1 MRMKWDKVWESALKN
16 SRATHREG
24 VIISQ
29 PIQKLR
35 LIFKLNSWSSV
46 AITMWFSCFFLSM
59 WGMRFLPPV
68 GGWDEGEA
76 WVDASVR
83 GSMASGMLWP
93 WNRELTCYMC
103 YTHLLPPEQ
112 NDRQPGA
119 HTGMLPASSIDLGA
133 ICEKSWHYYVLQNKR
148 SSPHSSS
155 LLPPS
160 VSQLRKLI
168 LVLIKISG
176 VAG

>member
-46 AITMWFSCFFLSM
+46 AITRWSSCFFLSM
-59 WGMRFLPPV
+59 WGMRFLSPV

-76 WVDASVR
+76 CVDASVR
-83 GSMASGMLWP
+83 GNMASGMLWP
-93 WNRELTCYMC
+93 WNREWTRHMC

-112 NDRQPGA
+112 KNDRQPGA
-119 HTGMLPASSIDLGA
+119 HTGILPASSIDPGA
-133 ICEKSWHYYVLQNKR
+133 ICEKSWHVLQNKR

-155 LLPPS
+155 LFPPLS
-160 VSQLRKLI
+160 NLRKLI

-176 VAG
+176 VAS